1 LVSHNVTL
9 PHDGELMKSPAQTL
23 TFPDSLL
30 PLYIAFL
37 AFDEFVAT
45 HDKDALG
52 GAPLMP
58 GETDADTDTE
68 KVTGIALKITDDLI
82 NEAGTFIEE
91 SDYSTLKT
99 RTGEFVQ
106 ELVRAGG
113 AELHNI
119 SSLTGGIVSQEII
132 KAITEQYIPVD
143 NTCVFDGVKSKTE
156 VIRV

>member
-1 LVSHNVTL
+1 V
-9 PHDGELMKSPAQTL
+9 
-23 TFPDSLL
+23 

-37 AFDEFVAT
+37 AFDEFVAA
-45 HDKDALG
+45 HDKDALDS
-52 GAPLMP
+52 APKMP
-58 GETDADTDTE
+58 GETDAEMDTE
-68 KVTGIALKITDDLI
+68 EVTVIALKIVDDLI
-82 NEAGTFIEE
+82 NEAGTIVEE
-91 SDYSTLKT
+91 SEYSTLKT

-119 SSLTGGIVSQEII
+119 SSLTGGLVSQETI
-132 KAITEQYIPVD
+132 KVITEQYIPVD

>member
-1 LVSHNVTL
+1 VCT
-9 PHDGELMKSPAQTL
+9 AQTL
-23 TFPDSLL
+23 TFPDSLV

-45 HDKDALG
+45 HDKDALDS
-52 GAPLMP
+52 APKMP
-58 GETDADTDTE
+58 GETDAEMDTE
-68 KVTGIALKITDDLI
+68 EVIVIALKIVDDLI
-82 NEAGTFIEE
+82 SEAGTIVDE
-91 SDYSTLKT
+91 SEYSTLKT

-119 SSLTGGIVSQEII
+119 SSLTGGLVSQEII
-132 KAITEQYIPVD
+132 KVITEQYIPVD